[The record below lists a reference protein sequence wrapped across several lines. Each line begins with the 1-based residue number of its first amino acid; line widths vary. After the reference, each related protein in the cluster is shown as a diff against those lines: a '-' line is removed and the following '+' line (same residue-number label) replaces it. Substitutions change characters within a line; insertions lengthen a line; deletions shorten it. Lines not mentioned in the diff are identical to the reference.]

1 MSALAAQLSAA
12 PRLLAR
18 VEAVRPRFILAGL
31 IVLECL
37 TTLGVALSV
46 RHNGWL
52 YYQGGDEL
60 WHYTT
65 AWVMGQG
72 RLPHTSIGYAWS
84 MVLLPFALL
93 GGPNLMSPLPFIV
106 LLNVLVLM
114 PIALLAIYGIGNR
127 IGGRLFGYWTALLWI
142 LVPLIGIKYADT
154 GYHQAY
160 TELLL
165 PQGLGLTAMSD
176 FPSMVAGAAAAY
188 FTLRALQDDDLW
200 SATLAGLL
208 AGVAL
213 GIKPSNAPLVVGMG
227 LALLWSRR
235 WRPTAYVVAG
245 LVPSIV
251 ALAVWKARG
260 EGAIPLFRNGAA
272 GTQHLVVAAA
282 APVLA
287 FSLSLHKY
295 VHPSWSFFAQ
305 QLDSIREHFW
315 SVRVLEWVAIG
326 GTIGLLRRSRPAGLL
341 FGGWLFA
348 TLFVKWGSP
357 GHGTVDDSDLLRQ
370 TISTIPAWLVVIS
383 GVVLLLPRLPQRLAR
398 PRVEALGD
406 AQDARRSRG
415 RNGHVLRNR
424 PGLPC
429 GRPSH
434 AEELGHDFVL
444 QADRRQP
451 VDAVSSRLRLAPDRH
466 AARTDG
472 DRDVASSRPTRRHR
486 RLPGAGRARE
496 PADHLRRDQRR
507 RAMPSERRHPR
518 RDPRHAVCREVR
530 RGIDLSDRSR
540 RELDQRSDRG
550 EHLRRRTAR
559 HDQASWLASP
569 SSCSSRSAR
578 RCASSTFW
586 SDNLE
591 MTVE

>member
-12 PRLLAR
+12 PRLAAR
-18 VEAVRPRFILAGL
+18 VEAVRPRYILAGL
-31 IVLECL
+31 IVVEWL

-93 GGPNLMSPLPFIV
+93 GGPDLVSPLPFVV

-114 PIALLAIYGIGNR
+114 PVALLAIYGIGSR
-127 IGGRLFGYWTALLWI
+127 IGGRLFGYWTAVLWI

-188 FTLRALQDDDLW
+188 FTLRALQDDDEW
-200 SATLAGLL
+200 SGALAGLL

-213 GIKPSNAPLVVGMG
+213 GIKASNAPLVVGMG

-245 LVPSIV
+245 LVPSLV
-251 ALAVWKARG
+251 ALAVWKGRG
-260 EGAIPLFRNGAA
+260 EGAIPLFRSSAA

-305 QLDSIREHFW
+305 QLDSVREHFW

-326 GTIGLLRRSRPAGLL
+326 GTIGLLRRSRPVGLL

-348 TLFVKWGSP
+348 TLFVKWASP

-370 TISTIPAWLVVIS
+370 TISTIPAWLIVIS
-383 GVVLLLPRLPQRLAR
+383 GVLLLLPGLPQRLER
-398 PRVEALGD
+398 PEPQPWATHRMRVGLAGALVTFFAIVPACLALGLPTLKNSD
-406 AQDARRSRG
+406 TISYYTQTGASLSAPFPVDSGWRPTVARRG
-415 RNGHVLRNR
+415 GKAILTW
-424 PGLPC
+424 P
-429 GRPSH
+429 
-434 AEELGHDFVL
+434 
-444 QADRRQP
+444 
-451 VDAVSSRLRLAPDRH
+451 RLAPLGGTVDYQVLGAPANQPIICDETSGGAQCRLNAGVLTAIH
-466 AARTDG
+466 GTRYVVSSGGESTYRIAA
-472 DRDVASSRPTRRHR
+472 VASWINDPTAGNIFVVGPPVTIK
-486 RLPGAGRARE
+486 LPG
-496 PADHLRRDQRR
+496 
-507 RAMPSERRHPR
+507 
-518 RDPRHAVCREVR
+518 
-530 RGIDLSDRSR
+530 
-540 RELDQRSDRG
+540 
-550 EHLRRRTAR
+550 
-559 HDQASWLASP
+559 
-569 SSCSSRSAR
+569 
-578 RCASSTFW
+578 
-586 SDNLE
+586 
-591 MTVE
+591 

>member
-31 IVLECL
+31 IVLEWL
-37 TTLGVALSV
+37 TTLGVALTV

-72 RLPHTSIGYAWS
+72 HLPHTSIGYAWS

-93 GGPNLMSPLPFIV
+93 GGPNLMAPLPFIV

-114 PIALLAIYGIGNR
+114 PIALLATYGIGNR
-127 IGGRLFGYWTALLWI
+127 IGGRLFGYWTALLWV

-176 FPSMVAGAAAAY
+176 FPSMAAGAAAAY
-188 FTLRALQDDDLW
+188 FTLRALQDDDPW

-245 LVPSIV
+245 LVPSVI
-251 ALAVWKARG
+251 ALALWKGRG
-260 EGAIPLFRNGAA
+260 EGAIPLFRNGAV

-295 VHPSWSFFAQ
+295 IHPSWSFFSQ

-348 TLFVKWGSP
+348 TLFVKWASP

-383 GVVLLLPRLPQRLAR
+383 GVVLLLPRLPQRLGR
-398 PRVEALGD
+398 PEPKPWGTHRMRVGLTAVMVTFFAIVPACLAVGLPTLKNSD
-406 AQDARRSRG
+406 TISYYTQTGASLSAPFPVDSGWRPTVTRRG
-415 RNGHVLRNR
+415 RTAILTWPRLTPLGGTVDYQVLAA
-424 PGLPC
+424 PA
-429 GRPSH
+429 S
-434 AEELGHDFVL
+434 
-444 QADRRQP
+444 QP
-451 VDAVSSRLRLAPDRH
+451 IICDETSGGAQCRLNAGILAAIHGTRYVAKSGGESIYRI
-466 AARTDG
+466 AA
-472 DRDVASSRPTRRHR
+472 VASWIDDPTAGNIFVVGPPVTI
-486 RLPGAGRARE
+486 RLPG
-496 PADHLRRDQRR
+496 
-507 RAMPSERRHPR
+507 
-518 RDPRHAVCREVR
+518 
-530 RGIDLSDRSR
+530 
-540 RELDQRSDRG
+540 
-550 EHLRRRTAR
+550 
-559 HDQASWLASP
+559 
-569 SSCSSRSAR
+569 
-578 RCASSTFW
+578 
-586 SDNLE
+586 
-591 MTVE
+591 

>member
-18 VEAVRPRFILAGL
+18 VEAVRPRTVLGGL
-31 IVLECL
+31 IVLEWL

-65 AWVMGQG
+65 AWVMAQG

-93 GGPNLMSPLPFIV
+93 GGPNLMSPLPFVV

-114 PIALLAIYGIGNR
+114 PVALLAVYGIGNR

-200 SATLAGLL
+200 AGALAGLL

-245 LVPSIV
+245 LIPSIV
-251 ALAVWKARG
+251 ALTVWKGRG

-272 GTQHLVVAAA
+272 STQHLVVAAA

-287 FSLSLHKY
+287 FGLSLHKY
-295 VHPSWSFFAQ
+295 IHPSWSFFAQ

-315 SVRVLEWVAIG
+315 SARVLEWVAIG

-341 FGGWLFA
+341 FGGWFFT

-370 TISTIPAWLVVIS
+370 TISTIPAWLIVIS
-383 GVVLLLPRLPQRLAR
+383 GVVLLVPRLPQRLGR
-398 PRVEALGD
+398 PESKPWGTHRMRVGLAGALVTFFSIVPACLALGLPTLKNSD
-406 AQDARRSRG
+406 TISYYTQTGASLSAPFPVDSGWRPTVMRRG
-415 RNGHVLRNR
+415 RTAILTW
-424 PGLPC
+424 P
-429 GRPSH
+429 
-434 AEELGHDFVL
+434 
-444 QADRRQP
+444 
-451 VDAVSSRLRLAPDRH
+451 RLAPLGGTVDYQVLGAPASQPIICDQTGGGAQCRLNAGIL
-466 AARTDG
+466 AAIRGTRYVVDSRG
-472 DRDVASSRPTRRHR
+472 ESVYRIAAVASWINDPTAGNIFVVGPPVTIK
-486 RLPGAGRARE
+486 LPG
-496 PADHLRRDQRR
+496 
-507 RAMPSERRHPR
+507 
-518 RDPRHAVCREVR
+518 
-530 RGIDLSDRSR
+530 
-540 RELDQRSDRG
+540 
-550 EHLRRRTAR
+550 
-559 HDQASWLASP
+559 
-569 SSCSSRSAR
+569 
-578 RCASSTFW
+578 
-586 SDNLE
+586 
-591 MTVE
+591 

>member
-65 AWVMGQG
+65 AWVIGQG

-106 LLNVLVLM
+106 LFNVLVLM

-142 LVPLIGIKYADT
+142 FVPLIGIKYADT

-260 EGAIPLFRNGAA
+260 EGAIPLFRNSAA

-383 GVVLLLPRLPQRLAR
+383 GVVLLLPRIPQRLAR
-398 PRVEALGD
+398 PESKPWGTHRMRVGLAAAMVTFFAIVPACLAVGLPTLKNSD
-406 AQDARRSRG
+406 TISYYRQTGVSLSTPFPVDSGWRPTVTRRG
-415 RNGHVLRNR
+415 RTAIVTW
-424 PGLPC
+424 P
-429 GRPSH
+429 
-434 AEELGHDFVL
+434 
-444 QADRRQP
+444 
-451 VDAVSSRLRLAPDRH
+451 RLAPLGGTVAYQVLGAPASQPIICDETSGGAQCRLNAGVL
-466 AARTDG
+466 AAIHGTRYVVKSGGESTY
-472 DRDVASSRPTRRHR
+472 RIAAVASWIDDPTAGNIFVVGPPVTIK
-486 RLPGAGRARE
+486 LPG
-496 PADHLRRDQRR
+496 
-507 RAMPSERRHPR
+507 
-518 RDPRHAVCREVR
+518 
-530 RGIDLSDRSR
+530 
-540 RELDQRSDRG
+540 
-550 EHLRRRTAR
+550 
-559 HDQASWLASP
+559 
-569 SSCSSRSAR
+569 
-578 RCASSTFW
+578 
-586 SDNLE
+586 
-591 MTVE
+591 

>member
-18 VEAVRPRFILAGL
+18 VEAVRPRTILAGL
-31 IVLECL
+31 IVLEWL

-65 AWVMGQG
+65 AWVMAQG

-93 GGPNLMSPLPFIV
+93 GGPNLMSPLPFVV

-114 PIALLAIYGIGNR
+114 PVALLAVYGIGNR

-200 SATLAGLL
+200 AGALAGLL

-245 LVPSIV
+245 LIPSIV
-251 ALAVWKARG
+251 ALTVWKGRG

-272 GTQHLVVAAA
+272 STQHLVVAAA

-295 VHPSWSFFAQ
+295 IHPSWSFFAQ

-315 SVRVLEWVAIG
+315 SARVLEWVAIG

-341 FGGWLFA
+341 FGGWFFT

-370 TISTIPAWLVVIS
+370 TISTIPAWLIVIS
-383 GVVLLLPRLPQRLAR
+383 GVLLLFPRLPQRLGR
-398 PRVEALGD
+398 PESKPWGTHRMRVSLAAALVTFFAIVPACLALGLPTLKNSD
-406 AQDARRSRG
+406 TISYYTQTGASLSAPFPVDSGWRPTVTRRG
-415 RNGHVLRNR
+415 RTAILTW
-424 PGLPC
+424 P
-429 GRPSH
+429 
-434 AEELGHDFVL
+434 
-444 QADRRQP
+444 
-451 VDAVSSRLRLAPDRH
+451 RLAPLGGTVDYQVLGAPASQPIICDQTGGGAQCRLNAGIV
-466 AARTDG
+466 AAIRGTRYVVNSG
-472 DRDVASSRPTRRHR
+472 GESVYRIAAVASWINDPTAGNIFVVGPPVTIK
-486 RLPGAGRARE
+486 LPG
-496 PADHLRRDQRR
+496 
-507 RAMPSERRHPR
+507 
-518 RDPRHAVCREVR
+518 
-530 RGIDLSDRSR
+530 
-540 RELDQRSDRG
+540 
-550 EHLRRRTAR
+550 
-559 HDQASWLASP
+559 
-569 SSCSSRSAR
+569 
-578 RCASSTFW
+578 
-586 SDNLE
+586 
-591 MTVE
+591 

>member
-18 VEAVRPRFILAGL
+18 VEAVRPRTVLGGL
-31 IVLECL
+31 IVLEWL

-65 AWVMGQG
+65 AWVMAQG

-93 GGPNLMSPLPFIV
+93 GGPNLMSPLPFVV

-114 PIALLAIYGIGNR
+114 PVALLAVYGIGNR

-200 SATLAGLL
+200 AGALAGLL

-245 LVPSIV
+245 LIPSIV
-251 ALAVWKARG
+251 ALTVWKGRG

-272 GTQHLVVAAA
+272 STQHLVVAAA

-287 FSLSLHKY
+287 FGLSLHKY
-295 VHPSWSFFAQ
+295 IHPSWSFFAQ

-315 SVRVLEWVAIG
+315 SARVLEWVAIG

-341 FGGWLFA
+341 FGGWFFT

-370 TISTIPAWLVVIS
+370 TISTIPAWLIVIS
-383 GVVLLLPRLPQRLAR
+383 GVVLLVPRLPQRLGR
-398 PRVEALGD
+398 PESKPWGTHRMRVGLAGALVTFFAIVPACLALGLPTLKNSD
-406 AQDARRSRG
+406 TISYYTQTGASLSAPFPVDSGWRPTVMRRG
-415 RNGHVLRNR
+415 RTAILTW
-424 PGLPC
+424 P
-429 GRPSH
+429 
-434 AEELGHDFVL
+434 
-444 QADRRQP
+444 
-451 VDAVSSRLRLAPDRH
+451 RLAPLGGTVDYQVLGAPASQPIICDQTGGGAQCRLNAGIL
-466 AARTDG
+466 AAIRGTRYVVDSRG
-472 DRDVASSRPTRRHR
+472 ESVYRIAAVASWINDPTAGNIFVVGPPVTIK
-486 RLPGAGRARE
+486 LPG
-496 PADHLRRDQRR
+496 
-507 RAMPSERRHPR
+507 
-518 RDPRHAVCREVR
+518 
-530 RGIDLSDRSR
+530 
-540 RELDQRSDRG
+540 
-550 EHLRRRTAR
+550 
-559 HDQASWLASP
+559 
-569 SSCSSRSAR
+569 
-578 RCASSTFW
+578 
-586 SDNLE
+586 
-591 MTVE
+591 

>member
-12 PRLLAR
+12 PRLAAR
-18 VEAVRPRFILAGL
+18 VEAIRPRYILAGL
-31 IVLECL
+31 IVVEWL

-93 GGPNLMSPLPFIV
+93 GGPNLVSPLPFVV

-114 PIALLAIYGIGNR
+114 PVALLAIYGIGNR
-127 IGGRLFGYWTALLWI
+127 IGGRLFGYWTAVLWI

-188 FTLRALQDDDLW
+188 FTLRALQDDDEW
-200 SATLAGLL
+200 SGALAGLL

-213 GIKPSNAPLVVGMG
+213 GIKASNAPLVVGMA

-245 LVPSIV
+245 LVPSLV
-251 ALAVWKARG
+251 ALALWKGRG
-260 EGAIPLFRNGAA
+260 EGAIPLFRSSAA

-295 VHPSWSFFAQ
+295 IHPSWSFFAQ

-326 GTIGLLRRSRPAGLL
+326 GTIGLLRRSRPVGLL

-348 TLFVKWGSP
+348 TLFVKWASP

-370 TISTIPAWLVVIS
+370 TISTIPAWLIVIS
-383 GVVLLLPRLPQRLAR
+383 GVLLLLPGLPQRLER
-398 PRVEALGD
+398 PEPQQWGTHRMRVGLAGALLTFFAIVPACLALGLPTLKNSD
-406 AQDARRSRG
+406 TISYYTQTGASLSAPFPVDSGWRPTVMRRG
-415 RNGHVLRNR
+415 RTAILTWPRLSPLGGTVDYQVLGAPANQPIICDKTSVGAQCRLNA
-424 PGLPC
+424 G
-429 GRPSH
+429 
-434 AEELGHDFVL
+434 VL
-444 QADRRQP
+444 TAIHGTRY
-451 VDAVSSRLRLAPDRH
+451 VVSSGGESTYRI
-466 AARTDG
+466 AA
-472 DRDVASSRPTRRHR
+472 VASWINDPTAGNIFVVGPPVTIK
-486 RLPGAGRARE
+486 LPG
-496 PADHLRRDQRR
+496 
-507 RAMPSERRHPR
+507 
-518 RDPRHAVCREVR
+518 
-530 RGIDLSDRSR
+530 
-540 RELDQRSDRG
+540 
-550 EHLRRRTAR
+550 
-559 HDQASWLASP
+559 
-569 SSCSSRSAR
+569 
-578 RCASSTFW
+578 
-586 SDNLE
+586 
-591 MTVE
+591 

>member
-18 VEAVRPRFILAGL
+18 VEAVRPRTILAGL
-31 IVLECL
+31 IVLEWL

-93 GGPNLMSPLPFIV
+93 GGPNLMSPLPFVV

-114 PIALLAIYGIGNR
+114 PVALLAVYGIGNR

-200 SATLAGLL
+200 AGALAGLL

-245 LVPSIV
+245 LIPSIV
-251 ALAVWKARG
+251 ALTVWKGRG

-272 GTQHLVVAAA
+272 STQHLVVAAA

-295 VHPSWSFFAQ
+295 IHPSWSFFAQ

-315 SVRVLEWVAIG
+315 SARVLEWVAIG

-341 FGGWLFA
+341 FGGWFFT

-370 TISTIPAWLVVIS
+370 TISTIPAWLIVIS
-383 GVVLLLPRLPQRLAR
+383 GVLLLFPRLPQRLGR
-398 PRVEALGD
+398 PESKPWGTHRMRVSLAAALVTFFAIVPACLALGLPTLKNSD
-406 AQDARRSRG
+406 TISYYTQTGASLSAPFPVDSGWRPTVTRRG
-415 RNGHVLRNR
+415 RTAILTW
-424 PGLPC
+424 P
-429 GRPSH
+429 
-434 AEELGHDFVL
+434 
-444 QADRRQP
+444 
-451 VDAVSSRLRLAPDRH
+451 RLAPLGGTVDYQVLGAPASQPIICDQTGGGAQCRLNAGIV
-466 AARTDG
+466 AAIRGTRYVVNSG
-472 DRDVASSRPTRRHR
+472 GESVYRIAAVASWINDPTAGNIFVVGPPVTIK
-486 RLPGAGRARE
+486 LPG
-496 PADHLRRDQRR
+496 
-507 RAMPSERRHPR
+507 
-518 RDPRHAVCREVR
+518 
-530 RGIDLSDRSR
+530 
-540 RELDQRSDRG
+540 
-550 EHLRRRTAR
+550 
-559 HDQASWLASP
+559 
-569 SSCSSRSAR
+569 
-578 RCASSTFW
+578 
-586 SDNLE
+586 
-591 MTVE
+591 